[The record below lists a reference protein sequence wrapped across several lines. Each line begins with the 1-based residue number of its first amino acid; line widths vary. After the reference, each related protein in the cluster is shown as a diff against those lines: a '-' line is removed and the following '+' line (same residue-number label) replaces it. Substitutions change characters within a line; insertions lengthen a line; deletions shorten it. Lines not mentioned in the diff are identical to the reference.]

1 MKQWN
6 LIFLRRAPALNYLFD
21 FIFIGKNFPAKIF
34 HITFLMMP
42 FDAYKQYLSL
52 KNHFTKEKYDYH
64 KYCGKSRA
72 TVQSFYKRKDRF
84 WFEKLARGKDDK
96 EVIEFFVS
104 NFITCT
110 DPSKLWIGEMMRE
123 GEGRYTTWKKRNQS
137 LSYIFK
143 EELECILAN
152 QDLDTAFASKNG
164 HPTILKKYLGGDIS
178 IETLVILDKIL
189 DFRRNFDAK
198 LNDPV
203 WQTVSLRM
211 KKYSPFLNID
221 VFRYK
226 KIVKEIVLGK

>member
-1 MKQWN
+1 
-6 LIFLRRAPALNYLFD
+6 
-21 FIFIGKNFPAKIF
+21 
-34 HITFLMMP
+34 MMP

-84 WFEKLARGKDDK
+84 WFEKLARNKSDQ

-110 DPSKLWIGEMMRE
+110 DPGKLWIGEMIRE
-123 GEGRYTTWKKRNQS
+123 GDGRYTNWKKRTQS
-137 LSYIFK
+137 LSYLFK
-143 EELECILAN
+143 EETNEIFSDGN
-152 QDLDTAFASKNG
+152 FDSMFSMNG
-164 HPTILKKYLGGDIS
+164 SSHPQILKEYLRENIS
-178 IETLVILDKIL
+178 IETMVILDKIL
-189 DFRRNFDAK
+189 AFRQEFDEK
-198 LNDPV
+198 LQDPV
-203 WQTVSLRM
+203 WQTVSMRM

-226 KIVKEIVLGK
+226 KVLKEVVGVK